1 MIILG
6 VASGI
11 EGNIGSGRLSFVL
24 RQGLAMQ
31 LRLASISWQF
41 CLSLLNAR
49 ITGIYYHTW

>member
-31 LRLASISWQF
+31 L
-41 CLSLLNAR
+41 SLGLNLMA
-49 ITGIYYHTW
+49 ILPQSLKC